1 LKNLAI
7 IPVRKGSVRVKNKGV
22 RPFAGS
28 SLLEVKI
35 NQLLDCD
42 LVDEV
47 MVGTNDPVA
56 KEIAKKY
63 PVIIADRDEIVC
75 DEKRSTA
82 NDMIFDLASRAH
94 SSVTNIV
101 WAHCTNPLIDAKIY
115 DEAIDIFIKGPFDSL
130 VSVTELRSH
139 VWRKHGLF
147 YEPLNFNPYGD
158 RHPLASELEPYW
170 YQNGGIFIQPREQMV
185 DNRYFY
191 GDMPYVFLID
201 EYDAIDVDTPKDFKI
216 AELLYEDKYGNA
228 R

>member
-1 LKNLAI
+1 MKNLAI

-139 VWRKHGLF
+139 VWRKYGLF